1 MHEDIVHPLHDA
13 VTVHPNVLAVA
24 VVPIPVDPNP
34 ARAGRNLL
42 RDHHGLWRRRG
53 LQRCGGRDG
62 LLDDDHR
69 LAIDLLRRAFL
80 GFDDHVG
87 NRSLH
92 FAHLPFSSVAIV

>member
-53 LQRCGGRDG
+53 LQRRGGGGG
-62 LLDDDHR
+62 LLHDDHR
-69 LAIDLLRRAFL
+69 LAVDLLRRAFL

-87 NRSLH
+87 GRSLH
-92 FAHLPFSSVAIV
+92 FAPLPFSSVAIV